1 MPARTSSAAPSSR
14 STGCS
19 PRPSPGAHLQE
30 DLFSPKIAFTV
41 LLNWPLDTLDVMVAQ
56 ARAGRDLVGRRP
68 GSRPV
73 RDPSRRAR
81 ALAERA
87 EASSAAEA
95 YIAAYNLWVHHLVGS
110 EGQRPFPSGKR
121 LLSHW
126 NLRDQIKAD
135 YAEGQAGLVRQRL
148 LRSAIE
154 RIVTQEIPRAVIDDP
169 RPRLGP
175 GEEHGGRLPARRGR
189 ARPAAQT
196 GKGVTPVVVSTEREP
211 DSRYAHL
218 LRNFQAARRMDRD
231 SPFAP
236 TEMDR
241 RFQLDYEIPEA
252 RCRPCWSRSSTR
264 RWSRRWRR

>member
-1 MPARTSSAAPSSR
+1 
-14 STGCS
+14 
-19 PRPSPGAHLQE
+19 
-30 DLFSPKIAFTV
+30 
-41 LLNWPLDTLDVMVAQ
+41 MVAQ
-56 ARAGRDLVGRRP
+56 GPGWSRARWAEARLAGRFATRP
-68 GSRPV
+68 SG
-73 RDPSRRAR
+73 A

-87 EASSAAEA
+87 EASAAAEA
-95 YIAAYNLWVHHLVGS
+95 YIAGYNLWVHHLMAS
-110 EGQRPFPSGKR
+110 DGQRPFPSGKR

-169 RPRLGP
+169 RLDWDPVKNTVVAAP
-175 GEEHGGRLPARRGR
+175 AGEVEP
-189 ARPAAQT
+189 RPAAQT
-196 GKGVTPVVVSTEREP
+196 GKGVAPVVVSAEREP

-218 LRNFQAARRMDRD
+218 LRNFQAARRTDRD

-252 RCRPCWSRSSTR
+252 RFRALLESIV
-264 RWSRRWRR
+264 